1 MMVESY
7 EVLVAKLAQG
17 FVVGVGVAVCP
28 GVGVRVGVG
37 VGVLVGVAVG
47 FRYATVR
54 SVDEGEAC
62 GAACGV
68 V

>member
-37 VGVLVGVAVG
+37 VLVGVAVG